1 MTLGTSPMLEALMAV
16 VSIFIAYTLR
26 KTDAKIDKTASDL
39 VAHKLEVA
47 STHSV
52 IRAEAF
58 RDFATKLELRE
69 VEKRMTASNKEVQ
82 IKLDRL
88 IDRLIDNPPTIIK

>member
-1 MTLGTSPMLEALMAV
+1 MLEAIGAL

-39 VAHKLEVA
+39 ANHRLEVA
-47 STHSV
+47 STHSI
-52 IRAEAF
+52 IRADAF

-69 VEKRMTASNKEVQ
+69 VEKRSVEANKEVQ
-82 IKLDRL
+82 AKLDRL
-88 IDRLIDNPPTIIK
+88 IDRLIDNPQCSK